1 MAKKPVVMGGGR
13 QSGKSAEE
21 ARRTF
26 GERITEETGEGL
38 IIHRQDGTVQRVG
51 KGGKLETLKD
61 ASRG

>member
-26 GERITEETGEGL
+26 GERITEQTGEGL
-38 IIHRQDGTVQRVG
+38 IIRRQDGTTQRVG
-51 KGGKLETLKD
+51 KGGKLEPVED
-61 ASRG
+61 